1 MSIMVS
7 YNWKEMVWL
16 HLYLK
21 KVKTKSTNVFMSEI
35 KAFLASVKNKILLT
49 VKKEVDQSLN

>member
-1 MSIMVS
+1 MVS

-35 KAFLASVKNKILLT
+35 KAFLASVKNKILLS